1 VKKASF
7 PTLPEIDPAA
17 ALKLLMNM
25 LPIAALSGKEANVAS
40 FITQQLRAAGAKG
53 SAITTDNANTRSPL
67 GGEIGN
73 LIFTLPG
80 TLPGPRRLLMAH
92 IDTVPL
98 CAGTKPVRKG
108 GLIVSGNPQ
117 TGLGG
122 DNRSG
127 ATAILYAA
135 TEILRRKLPHPPL
148 TFLWPV
154 QEEVGLYGARYV
166 QISKLGAPKLCFNWD
181 GNQPHRITIGAT
193 GGYVITIKIKGL
205 ASHAGVHPE
214 QGVSAIAIAGIAI
227 ADLVANG
234 WHGLILKNGIRG
246 SSNFGTIH
254 GGSAANVVPD
264 ELTIIAGARSHDRAL
279 RKKIVAAIRSAFQ
292 RAVKKVVSSDG
303 KRGSLRFEPDLRY
316 DSFKLPENSPPVA
329 AAGRVISALGMKPEL
344 HVTNGGLDA
353 NWMSAHG
360 MPTVTLGAGQMD
372 VHTVAEKLDI
382 ASFTQ
387 GCRVALALATGA

>member
-1 VKKASF
+1 MKTPA
-7 PTLPEIDPAA
+7 LPDIDPAA

-25 LPIAALSGKEANVAS
+25 LPIAGLSGHEGNIAS
-40 FITQQLRAAGAKG
+40 FIRQRLRAAGANA
-53 SAITTDNANTRSPL
+53 SAITTDNANKRSPL

-73 LIFTLPG
+73 LIFKLPG
-80 TLPGPRRLLMAH
+80 TFPGPRRLLMAH

-98 CAGTKPVRKG
+98 CAGTKPVRRGKR
-108 GLIVSGNPQ
+108 IVSGNPK

-148 TFLWPV
+148 TFMWPV
-154 QEEVGLYGARYV
+154 QEEVGLFGARFV
-166 QISKLGAPKLCFNWD
+166 QLSKLGGPKLCFNWD
-181 GNQPHRITIGAT
+181 GNEPHRVTIGAT

-227 ADLVANG
+227 ADLFANG
-234 WHGLILKNGIRG
+234 WHGLIKKNGIRG
-246 SSNFGTIH
+246 TSNFGTIH

-264 ELTIIAGARSHDRAL
+264 ELTIVAGARSHDRTL
-279 RKKIVAAIRSAFQ
+279 RKKIVAEIKAAFE
-292 RAVKKVVSSDG
+292 RAVKKVVSSEG
-303 KRGSLRFEPDLRY
+303 KRGSLTFEPDLRY

-329 AAGRVISALGMKPEL
+329 AASRVISSLGLKPEL

-360 MPTVTLGAGQMD
+360 LPTVTLGAGQMD
-372 VHTVAEKLDI
+372 VHTVNEKLDI
-382 ASFTQ
+382 ANFTQ
-387 GCRVALALATGA
+387 GCRVALALACER

>member
-1 VKKASF
+1 MKQTA
-7 PTLPEIDPAA
+7 LPSIDPKA
-17 ALKLLMNM
+17 ALALLMKM
-25 LPIAALSGKEANVAS
+25 LPIAGLSGHEGQIAS
-40 FITQQLRAAGAKG
+40 FIRKQLLAAGARP
-53 SAITTDNANTRSPL
+53 SAITTDNANTRTPL
-67 GGEIGN
+67 RGEVGN

-98 CAGTKPVRKG
+98 CAGTIPKRNG
-108 GLIVSGNPQ
+108 GLIVSGNPK

-135 TEILRRKLPHPPL
+135 TQILRRKLPHPPL

-166 QISKLGAPKLCFNWD
+166 QRSKLGAPKLCFNWD
-181 GNQPHRITIGAT
+181 GNQPNRVTIGAT

-205 ASHAGVHPE
+205 ASHAGVAPDK
-214 QGVSAIAIAGIAI
+214 GVSAIAIASLAL
-227 ADLVANG
+227 ADLHKGG
-234 WHGLILKNGIRG
+234 WHGLIMKGGTRG
-246 SSNFGTIH
+246 TSNFGTIH
-254 GGSAANVVPD
+254 GGNAANVVPD
-264 ELTIIAGARSHDRAL
+264 ELTLIAGARSHDRVL
-279 RKKIVAAIRSAFQ
+279 RKRIVDEFRGAFE
-292 RAVKKVVSSDG
+292 RAVKSVTSSTG
-303 KRGSLRFEPDLRY
+303 KRGALSFEPDMRY
-316 DSFKLPENSPPVA
+316 DSFKLPENSPPVLA
-329 AAGRVISALGMKPEL
+329 ARRVISALGMKPEF

-353 NWMSAHG
+353 NWMTRHG

-372 VHTVAEKLDI
+372 VHTVDEKLDI
-382 ASFTQ
+382 ANFTK